1 MKKTLPRLIHT
12 ILSLLLFCNYQ
23 TKAIDFSVPLTTLDK
38 QVTYVEKLIGQKP
51 IYMKFWASWC
61 QPCMKEMP
69 HLQGNFNT
77 YGDSIQFLAI
87 NIDLNETDENIKSV
101 IEKYGL
107 TLPIYKDDD
116 GRLAQELEFNG
127 TPYHVLIDKEGDVV
141 HKGNVADEAL
151 DRKLHILAQ
160 QHENKLP
167 TIMLENATGK
177 TQPLNFDRDKYTAL
191 YISAT
196 WCDWYLAETRPAM
209 SQACIAGQNL
219 VNKLADKY
227 TTINWQLLTSDLWTE
242 SKDLQA
248 YIDKYNI
255 KIPANVDRKGDAFFN
270 FKIKHLP
277 TLILLKGNEVVERT
291 TNVEAFE
298 GLINKVLGQ

>member
-1 MKKTLPRLIHT
+1 MKNTLSRLIST
-12 ILSLLLFCNYQ
+12 VITLLLLCSYQ
-23 TKAIDFSVPLTTLDK
+23 TKAADFTVPLTTLDN
-38 QVTYVEKLIGQKP
+38 QVTSVEKLMGKKP
-51 IYMKFWASWC
+51 IYLKFWASWC

-69 HLQGNFNT
+69 HLQENFDT
-77 YGDSIQFLAI
+77 YSNSIQFLAI
-87 NIDLNETDENIKSV
+87 NIDLNETDENIKNV

-107 TLPIYKDDD
+107 TLPIYKDDN

-167 TIMLENATGK
+167 AIVLESASGK
-177 TQPLNFDRDKYTAL
+177 AQSLNFENDKYTAL
-191 YISAT
+191 YITAT
-196 WCDWYLAETRPAM
+196 WCDWYLEKTRPAM
-209 SQACIAGQNL
+209 SKACIAGQNL

-227 TTINWQLLTSDLWTE
+227 PHINWQLLTSDLWTE
-242 SKDLQA
+242 SKDLQE
-248 YIDKYNI
+248 YINKYNI
-255 KIPANVDRKGDAFFN
+255 KISANIDRKGDAFFN

-277 TLILLKGNEVVERT
+277 TLILLKGNEVVDRT
-291 TNVEAFE
+291 TDVEAFE
-298 GLINKVLGQ
+298 GLINKALR